1 MMIKQRGFTLIEVM
15 IVIAILAILV
25 GIAVPSYKDHVR
37 KTRRADGRGALY
49 DAAQRLE
56 RCNTVNGSYDHA
68 NCGAAVFSANSPEGY
83 YAITSNITASTF
95 TLTATPQGVQATDD
109 AADCPTLTLDS
120 TGARTPDPSTD
131 TNRCWE

>member
-1 MMIKQRGFTLIEVM
+1 MMLKQRGFTLIEVM
-15 IVIAILAILV
+15 ITIAILGIIVAVAI
-25 GIAVPSYKDHVR
+25 PNYRDHVR

-56 RCNTVNGSYDHA
+56 RCNTVNGSYNHA
-68 NCGAAVFSANSPEGY
+68 NCGANVFSADSPEGY
-83 YAITSNITASTF
+83 YGIALTAISASTF
-95 TLTATPQGVQATDD
+95 TLTATPQGVQADD

-120 TGARTPDPSTD
+120 TGAKTPDPD